1 MERTARRPGRPARTE
16 GPSTRERLLDA
27 SLELFARHGY
37 AATSVRMIAA
47 EVGIRDSAIYAHF
60 PSKQAIY
67 AALFDEAGP
76 VSTDAIDVDLDQLAE
91 SEPAV
96 GIPLLVRKIIA
107 AWSTPRARL
116 FASVLLREGSP
127 DGRGM
132 SGVAAMVA
140 QARTRLEPPFRA
152 WLAAGKLRS
161 DLDAEQLVWE
171 LATPL
176 AALRFLHL
184 HADATRSDLAAVRRL
199 ADRHAAFL
207 VTTTTLERS

>member
-1 MERTARRPGRPARTE
+1 MRETTRRPGRPARTE

-27 SLELFARHGY
+27 ALQLFARHGY

-67 AALFDEAGP
+67 AELFAEAGP
-76 VSTDAIDVDLDQLAE
+76 VSTDVIDVDLDELAR
-91 SEPAV
+91 SEPEVA
-96 GIPLLVRKIIA
+96 IPRLVRKIMA

-132 SGVAAMVA
+132 SGVAAMVE
-140 QARTRLEPPFRA
+140 QARRRLETPFRV
-152 WLAAGKLRS
+152 WLDAGKLRS

-184 HADATRSDLAAVRRL
+184 HADATRADLATARRL
-199 ADRHAAFL
+199 ADRHAAFI
-207 VTTTTLERS
+207 VTTTTP

>member
-1 MERTARRPGRPARTE
+1 MQKTARKPGRPVRTA
-16 GPSTRERLLDA
+16 GPSTRDRLLDA

-60 PSKQAIY
+60 ASKQAIY

-76 VSTDAIDVDLDQLAE
+76 VSTEVIDVDLDELAAA
-91 SEPAV
+91 EPDV
-96 GIPLLVRKIIA
+96 GIPLLVREIMA

-132 SGVAAMVA
+132 SGVAAMVE
-140 QARTRLEPPFRA
+140 QARTRLEAPFRA
-152 WLAAGKLRS
+152 WLGAGKLRA
-161 DLDAEQLVWE
+161 DLDPEQLVWE

-184 HADATRSDLAAVRRL
+184 HADATRADLATVRRL
-199 ADRHAAFL
+199 ADRHAAFI
-207 VTTTTLERS
+207 VTTTKAEVS